1 MKLYDFVFNIIGGTS
16 KPKFSEYNEKERSD
30 YNQFMVNKVIS
41 MDYDLLPLA
50 QLTND
55 TTNKIPDEVFDK
67 ALRGFIPPK
76 RYDIKY
82 KNRKRK
88 TDKNSDMIIE
98 KISEYYSIPY
108 RDAKM
113 YYENELTEDQINLI
127 LEEFGIVL

>member
-30 YNQFMVNKVIS
+30 YNQFMINKVIS

-82 KNRKRK
+82 KKRKRK

-98 KISEYYSIPY
+98 KISEYYSIPH